1 MIFGMQLIK
10 VYACVSTKYSYYKV
24 HVCFALM
31 ELQQLTANLK
41 TKSIVFNLYI
51 YDHQSN
57 LRYGNTW
64 KSKTSTNLRYKQMYT
79 PSQISVH

>member
-1 MIFGMQLIK
+1 MIYGMRLFK
-10 VYACVSTKYSYYKV
+10 VYVCVSTKYSYYKV
-24 HVCFALM
+24 GFALM
-31 ELQQLTANLK
+31 ELQQLTSNLK
-41 TKSIVFNLYI
+41 KKSIVFNLYI